1 MIHDDEMILEEM
13 TNNENNTDWIDNL
26 VINRGGS
33 VESGT
38 MNVGELLERFDTP
51 NTIEYDEFENEGVD
65 VELTFF
71 NVGLSV

>member
-1 MIHDDEMILEEM
+1 MIHNDEMILEEM

>member
-1 MIHDDEMILEEM
+1 MIQNDEMILEEM

-65 VELTFF
+65 EDLTFF